1 MQDPIAQS
9 FPLFITVPIF
19 GFMLIVILA
28 HAARRDRYVNYLLL
42 SCWARFSITNLHE
55 YTLQPLIGGFSVI
68 ALSSFL
74 IVAAGLWVLA
84 PRALADRRL
93 LPFYV
98 LIWVSAVSAFVNQG
112 WMGAV
117 NVSLKW
123 LFLMVF
129 AVAAYR
135 AVRANGPASLF
146 RPLALAFVAP
156 IALQWLSILYDVRA
170 PNYEGVYSYIGGNLH
185 QQSFAIMILTFLFVT
200 CCSVWLTVPGAV
212 FRLLIAAAGCGFA
225 NYRTAILAGALPWGV
240 FLILVTMRRV
250 APRQRIVVASVLGAC
265 VLAAAA
271 VISTGMQERFADIG
285 MAVDK
290 GAALM
295 QPPDFFTFQEQRMF
309 SGRPYLW
316 SQYIESYSQGTVIN
330 YLLGYGPESW
340 SQRFELYA
348 HNTFISTLYELGILG
363 VAALSALL
371 LVSVGTA
378 MRARGSQRWILLS
391 FHFTFFILNIGTMPL
406 WTLEG
411 EILYALLLSQ
421 TWFQAELSRRPVS
434 RVVGAR
440 LPLTLTA
447 STQ

>member
-135 AVRANGPASLF
+135 A
-146 RPLALAFVAP
+146 
-156 IALQWLSILYDVRA
+156 
-170 PNYEGVYSYIGGNLH
+170 
-185 QQSFAIMILTFLFVT
+185 
-200 CCSVWLTVPGAV
+200 
-212 FRLLIAAAGCGFA
+212 
-225 NYRTAILAGALPWGV
+225 
-240 FLILVTMRRV
+240 
-250 APRQRIVVASVLGAC
+250 
-265 VLAAAA
+265 
-271 VISTGMQERFADIG
+271 
-285 MAVDK
+285 
-290 GAALM
+290 
-295 QPPDFFTFQEQRMF
+295 
-309 SGRPYLW
+309 
-316 SQYIESYSQGTVIN
+316 
-330 YLLGYGPESW
+330 
-340 SQRFELYA
+340 
-348 HNTFISTLYELGILG
+348 
-363 VAALSALL
+363 
-371 LVSVGTA
+371 
-378 MRARGSQRWILLS
+378 GS
-391 FHFTFFILNIGTMPL
+391 
-406 WTLEG
+406 
-411 EILYALLLSQ
+411 
-421 TWFQAELSRRPVS
+421 
-434 RVVGAR
+434 
-440 LPLTLTA
+440 
-447 STQ
+447 